1 MSGFERSALGRI
13 SIELTSDEHRIV
25 GSLAQQMID
34 LLTPEDEVEADP
46 LAAIVGISPDAK
58 PPEDPALARLL
69 PAAYPDDEEAS
80 AEFRRFTDRALRD
93 GKIASAT
100 AVIQDLQAS
109 NAKIKIRDP
118 HAWLTFLTDAR
129 ITIGV
134 RIGVSADNYDELLDL
149 TADDP
154 RSAMFGIYD
163 WLTYVQETLIRAIL
177 GSEYT

>member
-1 MSGFERSALGRI
+1 MTGFERSALGRI
-13 SIELTSDEHRIV
+13 HIDLGEDQRRII

-34 LLTPEDEVEADP
+34 LLTPEDDIDSDP

-58 PPEDPALARLL
+58 APDDPALARLL

-93 GKIASAT
+93 GKIASAN
-100 AVIQDLQAS
+100 VVLQDLQTPTL
-109 NAKIKIRDP
+109 KIKVREP
-118 HAWLTFLTDAR
+118 EAWLTFLTDAR
-129 ITIGV
+129 ITMGV
-134 RIGVSADNYDELLDL
+134 RIGITAENYEDLLELMPE
-149 TADDP
+149 DP
-154 RSAMFGIYD
+154 RAGVFGVYD

>member
-13 SIELTSDEHRIV
+13 SIELSEDERRIV

-69 PAAYPDDEEAS
+69 PAAYPEDDEAS

-100 AVIQDLQAS
+100 AVLQDLRGS
-109 NAKIKIRDP
+109 NAKVKVREP
-118 HAWLTFLTDAR
+118 NAWLTFLTDAR

-134 RIGVSADNYDELLDL
+134 RIGVTAENYDELLEL
-149 TADDP
+149 APDDP
-154 RSAMFGIYD
+154 RAPMFGVYD
-163 WLTYVQETLIRAIL
+163 WLTYVQETLVRAIL
-177 GSEYT
+177 GPEYT